1 VTLGYLADTGCWSE
15 PMADALTDVNVLG
28 VEFNHDVAMQKS
40 SGRPWVLI
48 KRNLGDL
55 GHLSNGQGAEL
66 VAAVLARSRRG
77 ALRHL
82 VLLHL
87 SQQCNRPALAL
98 AAARAAV
105 HAAGHR
111 VAVHAARQSAA
122 HPNLW
127 ITPGRKPA
135 RAAGAAVLPAPVGRR
150 RSVGQGGAQGQRG
163 LFRAE
168 LDQDGTTTG
177 TP

>member
-1 VTLGYLADTGCWSE
+1 IVSIGYLADTGCWSE
-15 PMADALTDVNVLG
+15 PMADALANVDVLG

-48 KRNLGDL
+48 ERNLGDL

-66 VAAVLARSRRG
+66 VAAVLARTRRG
-77 ALRHL
+77 VLRHL
-82 VLLHL
+82 VLLPL

-98 AAARAAV
+98 AAARAALL
-105 HAAGHR
+105 AAGHR
-111 VAVHAARQSAA
+111 VAVHAARQSPP

-135 RAAGAAVLPAPVGRR
+135 RAAGAAVLHSPASRR
-150 RSVGQGGAQGQRG
+150 RLVGHGGAQ
-163 LFRAE
+163 
-168 LDQDGTTTG
+168 
-177 TP
+177 